1 MEALEPPHFACARV
15 ICNLL
20 MNTRSIE
27 IEKTQISILT
37 CAIMVQDRT
46 IRRSTTKLNCGLRFS
61 YWHPISLGYRYNCS
75 FLLEAVRPSTITTT
89 LWQLIVII
97 ETDFFI
103 GKCKPLVRRFLIL
116 SGWVR
121 ITYKEAFL
129 FILRF
134 SEFFFFCFS
143 DFFFTIL
150 YICTK
155 TGLLAPR

>member
-1 MEALEPPHFACARV
+1 MRALELPHFACARV

-27 IEKTQISILT
+27 IEKAQIPILT
-37 CAIMVQDRT
+37 CAIFLQDRT
-46 IRRSTTKLNCGLRFS
+46 VRRSTTKLNCGLRFS

-103 GKCKPLVRRFLIL
+103 EVWKPLVRRFLIL
-116 SGWVR
+116 SGWVQVAPR
-121 ITYKEAFL
+121 EAFL
-129 FILRF
+129 IIFQF

-143 DFFFTIL
+143 DFFFTTL

-155 TGLLAPR
+155 IGLLAPR